1 MSTTL
6 NNILGVGNKP
16 VAPNTPPGIDS
27 SLPGAAGT
35 QPRQS
40 TTDTPPAKPEAPTP
54 QEVSAAL
61 KEATPQVT
69 DVEKTPIEVKE
80 PKQPVYH
87 GKVVK
92 EFGDGIHAFMEDGTI
107 RTSGFAGYTYSDP
120 EKVRMSNVD
129 LFRLLNPY
137 KPPTQEELEKERKK
151 QKREQIFAA
160 IGDGISALSNLF
172 FTTQYAPNMYSG
184 RNTASQRT
192 KERWDRLAA
201 DRNANMTAYING
213 LMRARQADD
222 AYNDNER
229 KWARQLGLDKIK
241 QERDKEA
248 DARAEAKEQ
257 RDQEMHDLNKQL
269 RNNQITQAE
278 YEAKKAE
285 VEARY
290 APQLEESK
298 IGRNRAAAG
307 ASNASASASRARA
320 RYYDNGGSSGN
331 RYYGEFQGKTYKTQA
346 DYEKAVLDAA
356 RDAGVDIYDTE
367 VTERNFKGEPRKQRR
382 VKRSIAAI
390 AAEVDE
396 KTNQFNV
403 EDYRRGGGKGSENS
417 APPLN

>member
-6 NNILGVGNKP
+6 NNILGVSGKP
-16 VAPNTPPGIDS
+16 TAPYTPPGIDS
-27 SLPGAAGT
+27 SLPGATGT
-35 QPRQS
+35 QTRQS
-40 TTDTPPAKPEAPTP
+40 TTGTPPAKPEAPTP
-54 QEVSAAL
+54 QEASAAL

-69 DVEKTPIEVKE
+69 DVEKTQIEVKPQRVSYE
-80 PKQPVYH
+80 
-87 GKVVK
+87 
-92 EFGDGIHAFMEDGTI
+92 EM
-107 RTSGFAGYTYSDP
+107 
-120 EKVRMSNVD
+120 
-129 LFRLLNPY
+129 FRLLNPY

-151 QKREQIFAA
+151 QRREQIFAA

-172 FTTQYAPNMYSG
+172 FTTQYAPNMYRPVETQSEK
-184 RNTASQRT
+184 T
-192 KERWDRLAA
+192 KKRWDKLTAE
-201 DRNANMTAYING
+201 RNANMTAYING

-222 AYNDNER
+222 TYNDNER
-229 KWARQLGLDKIK
+229 AWQRELGLDKIK
-241 QERDKEA
+241 QERDKAA
-248 DARAEAKEQ
+248 DARAEAKEK
-257 RDQEMHDLNKQL
+257 RDAEMHDLNKQL

-290 APQLEESK
+290 APQLEQSK
-298 IGRNRAAAG
+298 INRNKAAAG

-331 RYYGEFQGKTYKTQA
+331 RYYGEFQGKKYKTQA

-367 VTERNFKGEPRKQRR
+367 VTERNYKGEPRKQRR

-390 AAEVDE
+390 AAGVDE

-403 EDYRRGGGKGSENS
+403 DDYRRGGGTGNSNS

>member
-1 MSTTL
+1 MATTL
-6 NNILGVGNKP
+6 ENILGGGNKP
-16 VAPNTPPGIDS
+16 VSPHTPPGFA
-27 SLPGAAGT
+27 PGMQGAA
-35 QPRQS
+35 
-40 TTDTPPAKPEAPTP
+40 
-54 QEVSAAL
+54 
-61 KEATPQVT
+61 ATPQQGGQAQNNATAQKPQT
-69 DVEKTPIEVKE
+69 DTTAQDKSTKRDGIKAASISALIPKE
-80 PKQPVYH
+80 ELHVPDGAIPKQPQQPKRLSY
-87 GKVVK
+87 
-92 EFGDGIHAFMEDGTI
+92 EEM
-107 RTSGFAGYTYSDP
+107 
-120 EKVRMSNVD
+120 
-129 LFRLLNPY
+129 FRQLYPY

-151 QKREQIFAA
+151 QRREQIFAA
-160 IGDGISALSNLF
+160 IGDGISALSNLY

-184 RNTASQRT
+184 RNTASQRV
-192 KERWDRLAA
+192 KDRWDKLAA

-222 AYNDNER
+222 AYDYNER
-229 KWARQLGLDKIK
+229 QWARQLGLDKIK
-241 QERDKEA
+241 QQRDKAA
-248 DARAEAKEQ
+248 DARAEAKEK
-257 RDQEMHDLNKQL
+257 RDAEMHDLNKQL

-403 EDYRRGGGKGSENS
+403 EDYKRGGGTGSENS

>member
-1 MSTTL
+1 MATTL
-6 NNILGVGNKP
+6 ENILGGGNKP
-16 VAPNTPPGIDS
+16 VSPHTPPGFA
-27 SLPGAAGT
+27 PGMQGAA
-35 QPRQS
+35 
-40 TTDTPPAKPEAPTP
+40 
-54 QEVSAAL
+54 
-61 KEATPQVT
+61 ATPQQGGQAQNNATTQKPQT
-69 DVEKTPIEVKE
+69 DTTAQDKSTKRDGIKAASISALIPKE
-80 PKQPVYH
+80 ELHVPDGAIPKQPQQPKRLSY
-87 GKVVK
+87 
-92 EFGDGIHAFMEDGTI
+92 EEM
-107 RTSGFAGYTYSDP
+107 
-120 EKVRMSNVD
+120 
-129 LFRLLNPY
+129 FRQLYPY

-151 QKREQIFAA
+151 QRREQIFAA
-160 IGDGISALSNLF
+160 IGDGISALSNLY

-184 RNTASQRT
+184 RNTASQRV
-192 KERWDRLAA
+192 KDRWDKLAA

-222 AYNDNER
+222 AYNRSER
-229 KWARQLGLDKIK
+229 EWERQLGIDKIK
-241 QERDKEA
+241 QQRDAASDK
-248 DARAEAKEQ
+248 RAEAKEQ

-403 EDYRRGGGKGSENS
+403 EDYKRGGGTGSENS

>member
-6 NNILGVGNKP
+6 NNILGVSGKP
-16 VAPNTPPGIDS
+16 TAPYTPPVIDS
-27 SLPGAAGT
+27 SLPGATGT
-35 QPRQS
+35 QTRQS
-40 TTDTPPAKPEAPTP
+40 TTGTPPAKPEAPTP
-54 QEVSAAL
+54 QEASAAL

-69 DVEKTPIEVKE
+69 DVEKTQIEVKPQRVSYE
-80 PKQPVYH
+80 
-87 GKVVK
+87 
-92 EFGDGIHAFMEDGTI
+92 EM
-107 RTSGFAGYTYSDP
+107 
-120 EKVRMSNVD
+120 
-129 LFRLLNPY
+129 FRLLNPY

-151 QKREQIFAA
+151 QRREQIFAA

-172 FTTQYAPNMYSG
+172 FTTQYAPNMYRPVETQSEK
-184 RNTASQRT
+184 T
-192 KERWDRLAA
+192 KKRWDKLTAE
-201 DRNANMTAYING
+201 RNANMTAYING

-222 AYNDNER
+222 TYNDNER
-229 KWARQLGLDKIK
+229 AWQRQLGLDKIK
-241 QERDKEA
+241 QERDKAA
-248 DARAEAKEQ
+248 DARAEAKEK
-257 RDQEMHDLNKQL
+257 RDAEMHDLNKQL

-290 APQLEESK
+290 APQLEQSK
-298 IGRNRAAAG
+298 INRNKAAAG

-331 RYYGEFQGKTYKTQA
+331 RYYGEFQGKKYKTQA

-367 VTERNFKGEPRKQRR
+367 VTERNYKGEPRKQRR

-403 EDYRRGGGKGSENS
+403 DDYRRGGGTGNSNS

>member
-6 NNILGVGNKP
+6 NNILGVSGKP
-16 VAPNTPPGIDS
+16 TAPYTPPGIDS

-54 QEVSAAL
+54 QEASAAL

-69 DVEKTPIEVKE
+69 DVEKTQIEVKPQQVSYE
-80 PKQPVYH
+80 
-87 GKVVK
+87 
-92 EFGDGIHAFMEDGTI
+92 EM
-107 RTSGFAGYTYSDP
+107 
-120 EKVRMSNVD
+120 
-129 LFRLLNPY
+129 FRLLNPY

-151 QKREQIFAA
+151 QRREQIFAA

-172 FTTQYAPNMYSG
+172 FTTQYAPNMYRPAETQSEKT
-184 RNTASQRT
+184 R
-192 KERWDRLAA
+192 KRWDKLAA
-201 DRNANMTAYING
+201 ERNANMTAYING

-229 KWARQLGLDKIK
+229 AWQRQLGLDKIK
-241 QERDKEA
+241 QERDKAA
-248 DARAEAKEQ
+248 DARAEAKEK

-290 APQLEESK
+290 APQLEQSK
-298 IGRNRAAAG
+298 INRNKAAAG

-367 VTERNFKGEPRKQRR
+367 VTERNYKGEPRKQRR

-403 EDYRRGGGKGSENS
+403 EDYRRGGGTKQENS

>member
-6 NNILGVGNKP
+6 NNILGVSGKP
-16 VAPNTPPGIDS
+16 AAPYTPPGIDS
-27 SLPGAAGT
+27 SLPGAAGA

-40 TTDTPPAKPEAPTP
+40 TTGTPPAQPEPPTP
-54 QEVSAAL
+54 KEASAAL
-61 KEATPQVT
+61 QQATPQVT
-69 DVEKTPIEVKE
+69 DVEKTPIEVKPQRVSYE
-80 PKQPVYH
+80 EMFK
-87 GKVVK
+87 
-92 EFGDGIHAFMEDGTI
+92 
-107 RTSGFAGYTYSDP
+107 
-120 EKVRMSNVD
+120 
-129 LFRLLNPY
+129 LLNPY

-151 QKREQIFAA
+151 QRREQIFAA
-160 IGDGISALSNLF
+160 IGDGISALSNLY

-184 RNTASQRT
+184 RNTASQRV
-192 KERWDRLAA
+192 KDRWDKLAA

-222 AYNDNER
+222 AYDDNER
-229 KWARQLGLDKIK
+229 QWARQLGLDKIK
-241 QERDKEA
+241 QQRDKAA
-248 DARAEAKEQ
+248 DARAEAKEK
-257 RDQEMHDLNKQL
+257 RDAEMHDLNKQL
-269 RNNQITQAE
+269 RNNQITQSE

-290 APQLEESK
+290 APQLEQSK
-298 IGRNRAAAG
+298 INRNKAAAG

-331 RYYGEFQGKTYKTQA
+331 RYYGEFQGKKYKTQA

-367 VTERNFKGEPRKQRR
+367 VTERNYKGEPRKQRR

-403 EDYRRGGGKGSENS
+403 EDYRRGGGTGNGNS

>member
-1 MSTTL
+1 MPMSTTL
-6 NNILGVGNKP
+6 NNILGVSGKP
-16 VAPNTPPGIDS
+16 TAPYTPPGIDS
-27 SLPGAAGT
+27 SLPGATGT
-35 QPRQS
+35 QTRQS
-40 TTDTPPAKPEAPTP
+40 TTGTPPAKPEAPTP
-54 QEVSAAL
+54 QEASAAL

-69 DVEKTPIEVKE
+69 DVEKTQIEVKPQRVSYE
-80 PKQPVYH
+80 
-87 GKVVK
+87 
-92 EFGDGIHAFMEDGTI
+92 EM
-107 RTSGFAGYTYSDP
+107 
-120 EKVRMSNVD
+120 
-129 LFRLLNPY
+129 FRLLNPY

-151 QKREQIFAA
+151 QRREQIFAA

-172 FTTQYAPNMYSG
+172 FTTQYAPNMYRPVETQSEK
-184 RNTASQRT
+184 T
-192 KERWDRLAA
+192 KKRWDKLTAE
-201 DRNANMTAYING
+201 RNANMTAYING

-222 AYNDNER
+222 TYNDNER
-229 KWARQLGLDKIK
+229 AWQRQLGLDKIK
-241 QERDKEA
+241 QERDKAA
-248 DARAEAKEQ
+248 DARAEAKEK
-257 RDQEMHDLNKQL
+257 RDAEMHDLNKQL

-290 APQLEESK
+290 APQLEQSK
-298 IGRNRAAAG
+298 INRNKAAAG

-331 RYYGEFQGKTYKTQA
+331 RYYGEFQGKKYKTQA

-367 VTERNFKGEPRKQRR
+367 VTERNYKGEPRKQRR

-403 EDYRRGGGKGSENS
+403 DDYRRGGGTGNSNS

>member
-1 MSTTL
+1 MATTL
-6 NNILGVGNKP
+6 ENILGGGNKP
-16 VAPNTPPGIDS
+16 VSPHTPPGFA
-27 SLPGAAGT
+27 PGMQGAA
-35 QPRQS
+35 
-40 TTDTPPAKPEAPTP
+40 
-54 QEVSAAL
+54 
-61 KEATPQVT
+61 ATPQQGGQAQNNATAQKPQT
-69 DVEKTPIEVKE
+69 DTTAQDKSTKRDGIKAASISALIPKE
-80 PKQPVYH
+80 ELHVPDGAIPKQPQQPKRLSY
-87 GKVVK
+87 
-92 EFGDGIHAFMEDGTI
+92 EEM
-107 RTSGFAGYTYSDP
+107 
-120 EKVRMSNVD
+120 
-129 LFRLLNPY
+129 FRQLYPY

-151 QKREQIFAA
+151 QRREQIFAA
-160 IGDGISALSNLF
+160 IGDGISALSNLY

-184 RNTASQRT
+184 RNTASQRV
-192 KERWDRLAA
+192 KDRWDKLAA

-222 AYNDNER
+222 AYNRSER
-229 KWARQLGLDKIK
+229 EWERQLGIDKIK
-241 QERDKEA
+241 QQRDAAA
-248 DARAEAKEQ
+248 DKRAEAKEQ

-403 EDYRRGGGKGSENS
+403 EDYKRGGGTGSENS

>member
-6 NNILGVGNKP
+6 NNILGVSGKP
-16 VAPNTPPGIDS
+16 TAPYTPPGIDS

-40 TTDTPPAKPEAPTP
+40 TTGTPPAKPEAPTP
-54 QEVSAAL
+54 QEASAAL

-69 DVEKTPIEVKE
+69 DVEKTPIEVKPQRVSYE
-80 PKQPVYH
+80 
-87 GKVVK
+87 
-92 EFGDGIHAFMEDGTI
+92 EM
-107 RTSGFAGYTYSDP
+107 
-120 EKVRMSNVD
+120 
-129 LFRLLNPY
+129 FRLLNPY

-151 QKREQIFAA
+151 QRREQIFAA

-172 FTTQYAPNMYSG
+172 FTTQYAPNMYRPTETQSEKT
-184 RNTASQRT
+184 R
-192 KERWDRLAA
+192 KRWDKLTAE
-201 DRNANMTAYING
+201 RNANMTAYING

-229 KWARQLGLDKIK
+229 AWQRQLGLDKIK
-241 QERDKEA
+241 QERDKAA
-248 DARAEAKEQ
+248 DARAEAKEK
-257 RDQEMHDLNKQL
+257 RDAEMHDLNKQL

-320 RYYDNGGSSGN
+320 RYYDRGGSGGSKSKDMQEAYDYWMSLTDEQKKQYRDWNN
-331 RYYGEFQGKTYKTQA
+331 RYRKVKTGT
-346 DYEKAVLDAA
+346 DD
-356 RDAGVDIYDTE
+356 DDNPIYTNQYMDDDD
-367 VTERNFKGEPRKQRR
+367 NFIQMVWKQRQGWLN
-382 VKRSIAAI
+382 SQG
-390 AAEVDE
+390 D
-396 KTNQFNV
+396 FNKD
-403 EDYRRGGGKGSENS
+403 DYRRGGSKKGGNS

>member
-1 MSTTL
+1 MATKTL
-6 NNILGVGNKP
+6 DNILDGGKKP
-16 VAPNTPPGIDS
+16 AIQAPPNTPPTAAPNEDKKGVS
-27 SLPGAAGT
+27 PSLA
-35 QPRQS
+35 
-40 TTDTPPAKPEAPTP
+40 TPPIQPA
-54 QEVSAAL
+54 
-61 KEATPQVT
+61 
-69 DVEKTPIEVKE
+69 E
-80 PKQPVYH
+80 PP
-87 GKVVK
+87 KVQR
-92 EFGDGIHAFMEDGTI
+92 I
-107 RTSGFAGYTYSDP
+107 GY
-120 EKVRMSNVD
+120 EEM
-129 LFRLLNPY
+129 FRRLNPY
-137 KPPTQEELEKERKK
+137 QPPTAEELEKERKK
-151 QKREQIFAA
+151 QRREQIFAA
-160 IGDGISALSNLF
+160 IGDGISALSNLYF
-172 FTTQYAPNMYSG
+172 ATQYAPNMYSG
-184 RNTASQRT
+184 RNTASQRV
-192 KERWDRLAA
+192 KDRWDKLAA

-241 QERDKEA
+241 QERDKAA
-248 DARAEAKEQ
+248 DARAEAKEK

-356 RDAGVDIYDTE
+356 RDAGVETYEE
-367 VTERNFKGEPRKQRR
+367 VEETDSYGFTSRKRK
-382 VKRSIAAI
+382 KRSIADI

-396 KTNQFNV
+396 KANQFNV
-403 EDYRRGGGKGSENS
+403 EDYRRGGTKGNNS

>member
-1 MSTTL
+1 M
-6 NNILGVGNKP
+6 GVSGKP
-16 VAPNTPPGIDS
+16 TAPYTPPGIDS
-27 SLPGAAGT
+27 SLPGATGT
-35 QPRQS
+35 QTRQS
-40 TTDTPPAKPEAPTP
+40 TTGTPPAKPEAPTP
-54 QEVSAAL
+54 QEASAAL

-69 DVEKTPIEVKE
+69 DVEKTQIEVKPQRVSYE
-80 PKQPVYH
+80 
-87 GKVVK
+87 
-92 EFGDGIHAFMEDGTI
+92 EM
-107 RTSGFAGYTYSDP
+107 
-120 EKVRMSNVD
+120 
-129 LFRLLNPY
+129 FRLLNPY

-151 QKREQIFAA
+151 QRREQIFAA

-172 FTTQYAPNMYSG
+172 FTTQYAPNMYRPVETQSEK
-184 RNTASQRT
+184 T
-192 KERWDRLAA
+192 KKRWDKLTAE
-201 DRNANMTAYING
+201 RNANMTAYING

-222 AYNDNER
+222 TYNDNER
-229 KWARQLGLDKIK
+229 AWQRQLGLDKIK
-241 QERDKEA
+241 QELDKAA
-248 DARAEAKEQ
+248 DARAEAKEK
-257 RDQEMHDLNKQL
+257 RDAEMHDLNKQL

-290 APQLEESK
+290 APQLEQSK
-298 IGRNRAAAG
+298 INRNKAAAG

-331 RYYGEFQGKTYKTQA
+331 RYYGEFQGKKYKTQA

-367 VTERNFKGEPRKQRR
+367 VTERNYKGEPRKQRR

-403 EDYRRGGGKGSENS
+403 DDYRRGGGTGNSNS

>member
-6 NNILGVGNKP
+6 NNILGVSGKP
-16 VAPNTPPGIDS
+16 TAPYTPPGIDS
-27 SLPGAAGT
+27 SLPGAAGQQNQGT
-35 QPRQS
+35 GNSTVDPPKQPTPS
-40 TTDTPPAKPEAPTP
+40 TAAPTP
-54 QEVSAAL
+54 EETGKAL
-61 KEATPQVT
+61 QATTPQVT
-69 DVEKTPIEVKE
+69 DVKQTPIEVK
-80 PKQPVYH
+80 PQ
-87 GKVVK
+87 
-92 EFGDGIHAFMEDGTI
+92 
-107 RTSGFAGYTYSDP
+107 
-120 EKVRMSNVD
+120 RMSYEEM
-129 LFRLLNPY
+129 FRQLNPY
-137 KPPTQEELEKERKK
+137 KPPTPEELEKERKK

-160 IGDGISALSNLF
+160 IGDGISALSNLY
-172 FTTQYAPNMYSG
+172 FTTQYAPNMY
-184 RNTASQRT
+184 RPTETASEKTR
-192 KERWDRLAA
+192 KRWDKLTAE
-201 DRNANMTAYING
+201 RNANMTAYING

-229 KWARQLGLDKIK
+229 AWARQLGLDKIK
-241 QERDKEA
+241 QERDKAA
-248 DARAEAKEQ
+248 DARAEAKEK
-257 RDQEMHDLNKQL
+257 RDAEMHDLNKQL

-290 APQLEESK
+290 APQLEQSK
-298 IGRNRAAAG
+298 INRNKAAAG
-307 ASNASASASRARA
+307 ASNAAASASRSRA

-331 RYYGEFQGKTYKTQA
+331 RYYGEFQGKKYKTQA

-367 VTERNFKGEPRKQRR
+367 VTERNYKGEPRKQRR

-403 EDYRRGGGKGSENS
+403 EDYRRGGGTGNGNS

>member
-6 NNILGVGNKP
+6 NNILGVSGKP
-16 VAPNTPPGIDS
+16 TAPYTPPGIDS

-54 QEVSAAL
+54 QEASAAL

-69 DVEKTPIEVKE
+69 DVEKTQIEVKPQQVSYE
-80 PKQPVYH
+80 
-87 GKVVK
+87 
-92 EFGDGIHAFMEDGTI
+92 EM
-107 RTSGFAGYTYSDP
+107 
-120 EKVRMSNVD
+120 
-129 LFRLLNPY
+129 FRLLNPY

-151 QKREQIFAA
+151 QRREQIFAA

-172 FTTQYAPNMYSG
+172 FTTQYAPNMYRPAETQSEKT
-184 RNTASQRT
+184 R
-192 KERWDRLAA
+192 KRWDKLAA
-201 DRNANMTAYING
+201 ERNANMTAYING

-229 KWARQLGLDKIK
+229 AWQRQLGLDKIK
-241 QERDKEA
+241 QERDKAA
-248 DARAEAKEQ
+248 DARAEAKEN

-290 APQLEESK
+290 APQLEQSK
-298 IGRNRAAAG
+298 INRNKAAAG

-367 VTERNFKGEPRKQRR
+367 VTERNYKGEPRKQRR

>member
-1 MSTTL
+1 MKKDNAEAAYTGKSDERKEVPQKQANATA
-6 NNILGVGNKP
+6 
-16 VAPNTPPGIDS
+16 APHVDWGTGRVTD
-27 SLPGAAGT
+27 AGGRDAMARPESVPL
-35 QPRQS
+35 QPQEGTAGQS
-40 TTDTPPAKPEAPTP
+40 PTP
-54 QEVSAAL
+54 QV
-61 KEATPQVT
+61 
-69 DVEKTPIEVKE
+69 
-80 PKQPVYH
+80 QPS
-87 GKVVK
+87 
-92 EFGDGIHAFMEDGTI
+92 
-107 RTSGFAGYTYSDP
+107 RRLTY
-120 EKVRMSNVD
+120 EEM
-129 LFRLLNPY
+129 FRQLNPY
-137 KPPTQEELEKERKK
+137 KPPTPEELEKERKK
-151 QKREQIFAA
+151 QRREQIFAA
-160 IGDGISALSNLF
+160 IGDGISALSNLY

-184 RNTASQRT
+184 RNTASQRV
-192 KERWDRLAA
+192 KDRWDKLAA

>member
-6 NNILGVGNKP
+6 NNILGVSGKP
-16 VAPNTPPGIDS
+16 TAPYTPPGIDS

-54 QEVSAAL
+54 QEASAAL

-69 DVEKTPIEVKE
+69 DVEKTQIEVKPQRVSYE
-80 PKQPVYH
+80 
-87 GKVVK
+87 
-92 EFGDGIHAFMEDGTI
+92 EM
-107 RTSGFAGYTYSDP
+107 
-120 EKVRMSNVD
+120 
-129 LFRLLNPY
+129 FRLLNPY

-151 QKREQIFAA
+151 QRREQIFAA

-172 FTTQYAPNMYSG
+172 FTTQYAPNMYRPAETQSEKT
-184 RNTASQRT
+184 R
-192 KERWDRLAA
+192 KRWDKLAA
-201 DRNANMTAYING
+201 ERNANMTAYING

-229 KWARQLGLDKIK
+229 AWQRQLGLDKIK
-241 QERDKEA
+241 QERDKAA
-248 DARAEAKEQ
+248 DARAEAKEK

-269 RNNQITQAE
+269 RNNQITQSE

-290 APQLEESK
+290 APQLEQSK
-298 IGRNRAAAG
+298 INRNKAAAG

-367 VTERNFKGEPRKQRR
+367 VTERNYKGEPRKQRR

-403 EDYRRGGGKGSENS
+403 EDHRRGGSKGSENS